1 MEESMMSSETRKKA
15 CSFNKGEVA
24 LNTSGKL
31 TYEFDA
37 PAKHSRLEVLILSQR
52 APLENLDGVND
63 RYSTVELPARDVVVQ
78 ILMRCSSEILQ
89 QEIIS

>member
-24 LNTSGKL
+24 LNTTGKL

-52 APLENLDGVND
+52 ASLENLDGVND
-63 RYSTVELPARDVVVQ
+63 RYSTVELPAWDVVVQ
-78 ILMRCSSEILQ
+78 ILMRYSSEILQ
-89 QEIIS
+89 QEIS